1 MKSTRQKREV
11 QCASL
16 ICPDCGAKL
25 ILQNKPAGW
34 HGGGKFVYL
43 CQNWPRCRG
52 LLSAHPDG
60 RPCGKPADAYT
71 RNARKIVH
79 ELFDPLWR
87 NDKSKPRQKARID
100 AYSWLSAH
108 CGIPKKECHISMMDL
123 PQLRQVWRVIK
134 QNSPTPESIE
144 EWVNASKGSRNDRP

>member
-1 MKSTRQKREV
+1 MKSTRQKREA

-34 HGGGKFVYL
+34 HGGSKFVYL

-60 RPCGKPADAYT
+60 RPCGTPADAYT

-87 NDKSKPRQKARID
+87 NAKSKSRQKARID

-108 CGIPKKECHISMMDL
+108 CGIPQKECHISMMDL

-144 EWVNASKGSRNDRP
+144 EWVNASKGSRND

>member
-1 MKSTRQKREV
+1 MKNTRKKHDVPRIHLV
-11 QCASL
+11 
-16 ICPDCGAKL
+16 CPDCGAEL
-25 ILQNKPAGW
+25 ILQNKPDGW
-34 HGGGKFVYL
+34 QGRSRLVYL
-43 CQNWPRCRG
+43 CQNWPICRG
-52 LLSAHPDG
+52 LASAHPDG

-71 RNARKIVH
+71 RNARKLVH

-87 NDKSKPRQKARID
+87 NAPSKSQQKARID
-100 AYSWLSAH
+100 AYAWLSAH

-144 EWVNASKGSRNDRP
+144 DWVNARRKNEPA